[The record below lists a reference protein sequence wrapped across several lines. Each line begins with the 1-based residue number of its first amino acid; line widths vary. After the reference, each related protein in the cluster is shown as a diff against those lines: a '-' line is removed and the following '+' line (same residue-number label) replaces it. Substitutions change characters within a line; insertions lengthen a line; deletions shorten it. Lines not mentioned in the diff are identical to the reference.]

1 MGVSESARVPVLIV
15 GAGPSGL
22 LAAAELAR
30 HGVRARIVE
39 REPVPPRQARATA
52 LQPGTLEIL
61 AQAGVV
67 SQVLLSSVHLRY
79 ARVLDTELQPV
90 AETDFAGVGCPWEF
104 QCSLPQWRTEQI
116 LARLGEHGVVV
127 DRGTEVVTMDDGGDR
142 VRVTLKRPD
151 GTTEII
157 EADWVIGAGGA
168 HSVTRESMAVDLTGD
183 TYPGTALVADVR
195 VTCPIARDGSALI
208 ASPGGY
214 VLLAPLPDGHWLTFV
229 GDLHED
235 EAERL
240 EHDISIGAVA
250 GAIQRRAPD
259 AIRLTDVGWA
269 ATFRMHRRLAPELA
283 DGRRFLLGDAGHL
296 SSPFGG
302 EGLNSGLHDAHNLAW
317 KLALELQGRARPAL
331 IDSFAAERGAAA
343 RHVLET
349 SDRLHQLVHAA
360 VESARTGSRS
370 AAPSPE
376 QARALLRARSM
387 LDVCYAGSALAA
399 EYATSGNAAPE
410 EAASPRRSLSGS
422 RPPHRRRSS
431 PAALRRHRRRRGG
444 AADPPVGRSGRCRN
458 GNGHGH
464 GHGHGRRVG
473 HGQPCRGRHSR
484 TRRPADPAGW
494 LHRLPCAAGGRRRTA
509 RSRCPPRLVPDSCL
523 TPSAAGES
531 AVMRLVPDSP
541 DAPPARAA
549 GDAGSFPA
557 GFWLSEPAPSMFRG
571 RIEASRRERDG

>member
-1 MGVSESARVPVLIV
+1 
-15 GAGPSGL
+15 
-22 LAAAELAR
+22 
-30 HGVRARIVE
+30 
-39 REPVPPRQARATA
+39 
-52 LQPGTLEIL
+52 
-61 AQAGVV
+61 
-67 SQVLLSSVHLRY
+67 
-79 ARVLDTELQPV
+79 
-90 AETDFAGVGCPWEF
+90 
-104 QCSLPQWRTEQI
+104 
-116 LARLGEHGVVV
+116 
-127 DRGTEVVTMDDGGDR
+127 
-142 VRVTLKRPD
+142 
-151 GTTEII
+151 
-157 EADWVIGAGGA
+157 
-168 HSVTRESMAVDLTGD
+168 MAVDLTGD

-240 EHDISIGAVA
+240 EHDISTGAVA

-360 VESARTGSRS
+360 VESARTGSRG

-399 EYATSGNAAPE
+399 KYTAPGTAAPE
-410 EAASPRRSLSGS
+410 DAASVPAASVPAASVPRRLRACRLRARWLRACCPGPASSRRSLSGS
-422 RPPHRRRSS
+422 RQPHRHRSS
-431 PAALRRHRRRRGG
+431 PSALRRHRRRRGG
-444 AADPPVGRSGRCRN
+444 AAGPPVGRPGRCRR
-458 GNGHGH
+458 
-464 GHGHGRRVG
+464 GHGHGRVG
-473 HGQPCRGRHSR
+473 HAQSGTGESGTGESGTGGP
-484 TRRPADPAGW
+484 PAG
-494 LHRLPCAAGGRRRTA
+494 G
-509 RSRCPPRLVPDSCL
+509 
-523 TPSAAGES
+523 
-531 AVMRLVPDSP
+531 
-541 DAPPARAA
+541 
-549 GDAGSFPA
+549 PA
-557 GFWLSEPAPSMFRG
+557 GPGGPGVLLIRPDGYIGFRAPEADAAALHALDAHLASYLIPA
-571 RIEASRRERDG
+571 

>member
-1 MGVSESARVPVLIV
+1 
-15 GAGPSGL
+15 
-22 LAAAELAR
+22 
-30 HGVRARIVE
+30 
-39 REPVPPRQARATA
+39 
-52 LQPGTLEIL
+52 
-61 AQAGVV
+61 
-67 SQVLLSSVHLRY
+67 
-79 ARVLDTELQPV
+79 
-90 AETDFAGVGCPWEF
+90 
-104 QCSLPQWRTEQI
+104 
-116 LARLGEHGVVV
+116 
-127 DRGTEVVTMDDGGDR
+127 
-142 VRVTLKRPD
+142 
-151 GTTEII
+151 
-157 EADWVIGAGGA
+157 
-168 HSVTRESMAVDLTGD
+168 MAVDLTGD

-240 EHDISIGAVA
+240 EHDISTGAVA

-360 VESARTGSRS
+360 VESARTGSRG

-399 EYATSGNAAPE
+399 KYTAPGTAAPE
-410 EAASPRRSLSGS
+410 DAASVPAASVPAASVPAGSAPAGSVPAGSVPAAPVQPRPGDRYPGRASLTGTGHHLLLSGDID
-422 RPPHRRRSS
+422 
-431 PAALRRHRRRRGG
+431 AG
-444 AADPPVGRSGRCRN
+444 AAARLA
-458 GNGHGH
+458 
-464 GHGHGRRVG
+464 RRW
-473 HGQPCRGRHSR
+473 
-484 TRRPADPAGW
+484 AG
-494 LHRLPCAAGGRRRTA
+494 
-509 RSRCPPRLVPDSCL
+509 LVD
-523 TPSAAGES
+523 
-531 AVMRLVPDSP
+531 V
-541 DAPPARAA
+541 
-549 GDAGSFPA
+549 
-557 GFWLSEPAPSMFRG
+557 
-571 RIEASRRERDG
+571 

>member
-1 MGVSESARVPVLIV
+1 MYRGVLMGVSEGARVPVLIV

-39 REPVPPRQARATA
+39 REPVPPREARATA

-79 ARVLDTELQPV
+79 ARVLDPELKPV

-116 LARLGEHGVVV
+116 LAGRLAEHGVVV
-127 DRGTEVVTMDDGGDR
+127 DRGTEVVSMDDDGDR
-142 VRVTLKRPD
+142 VLVTLKRAD
-151 GTTEII
+151 GTTEIV

-283 DGRRFLLGDAGHL
+283 DARRFLLGDAGHL

-317 KLALELQGRARPAL
+317 KLALEVQGRARPAL

-360 VESARTGSRS
+360 VESARTGSRG

-399 EYATSGNAAPE
+399 EYTAPGNAAPE
-410 EAASPRRSLSGS
+410 DAASVPAASVPAACVPAGSVPAAAVQPRPGDRYPARASLTGTGHHLLLSGNIDADAAARMTRRWAGLVDVGAGAGES
-422 RPPHRRRSS
+422 GTGQSGTGGPAAGDPAGPGGPGVLLIRPDGYIGFRAPEADA
-431 PAALRRHRRRRGG
+431 AALRTLDAHL
-444 AADPPVGRSGRCRN
+444 ASYLI
-458 GNGHGH
+458 
-464 GHGHGRRVG
+464 
-473 HGQPCRGRHSR
+473 
-484 TRRPADPAGW
+484 PA
-494 LHRLPCAAGGRRRTA
+494 
-509 RSRCPPRLVPDSCL
+509 
-523 TPSAAGES
+523 
-531 AVMRLVPDSP
+531 
-541 DAPPARAA
+541 
-549 GDAGSFPA
+549 
-557 GFWLSEPAPSMFRG
+557 
-571 RIEASRRERDG
+571 